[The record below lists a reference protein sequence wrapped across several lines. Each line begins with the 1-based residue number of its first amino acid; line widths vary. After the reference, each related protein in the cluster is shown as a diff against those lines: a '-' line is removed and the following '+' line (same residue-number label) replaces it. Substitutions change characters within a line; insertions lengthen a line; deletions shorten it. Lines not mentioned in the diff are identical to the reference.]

1 MTTGATTNAT
11 TCLLKQKLQAGKCSP
26 SLYHRYNIIISAE
39 HQTVALGFLPTRRP
53 RTLNVVLLSWPVLTD
68 KHCTFHDSI
77 RAHEPPRYA
86 LQSSTK
92 TMLYFFY
99 VISWKMRGKFGAIWC
114 DGYRDTREFLQHI
127 GVTAWFTPTHTFL
140 VKFLGAWLLITKM
153 NDIEFL
159 SVQQLFQSFTGAI
172 TIHVNYANISLKVPD
187 QKLVYSAF

>member
-1 MTTGATTNAT
+1 MSMKILKVKTKATRMTTGATTNAT

-26 SLYHRYNIIISAE
+26 SLYHRYNIIILAE

-68 KHCTFHDSI
+68 KHCTLHDSI

-99 VISWKMRGKFGAIWC
+99 VIS
-114 DGYRDTREFLQHI
+114 
-127 GVTAWFTPTHTFL
+127 
-140 VKFLGAWLLITKM
+140 
-153 NDIEFL
+153 
-159 SVQQLFQSFTGAI
+159 
-172 TIHVNYANISLKVPD
+172 
-187 QKLVYSAF
+187 